1 MKVFLKKEGY
11 SITKR
16 DLINS
21 NIEIS
26 NGELDARLL
35 FENMYK
41 ITKITFSFIN
51 GNKED
56 FINFKKI
63 MKKLNLKEL

>member
-26 NGELDARLL
+26 NGELDVRLL

-41 ITKITFSFIN
+41 IIKITFSFIN